1 MSGVHSMQ
9 LSGLAFTSGGA
20 LQMRTAPHATL
31 SILGSYVDSND
42 YGLLES
48 SGSHASHKQL
58 QRTGTLAIGIIMMLQ
73 QRKAGGRVARHAK
86 AQKGMRLK
94 TEERSQCEATAR
106 CGTHALTHADGQ
118 WNPDKDSGRRL
129 ERLVHKEAGLQQ
141 VAKTKIHNQE
151 AREIRKCS
159 DSSAGKLNTL
169 MRLAINC
176 FLLMKIVQMFGLSH
190 ACDNNDVIAI
200 FALMMARSAYK
211 HNH

>member
-1 MSGVHSMQ
+1 MQ

-94 TEERSQCEATAR
+94 TEERSQCEDIDLEGAR
-106 CGTHALTHADGQ
+106 
-118 WNPDKDSGRRL
+118 RRL